1 MTKLKRG
8 KYGRRV
14 RGFSGMA
21 GIATTAEHTT
31 GEHKRLFVERKER
44 QSRRKSD
51 RRQREIQ
58 QRGYA

>member
-1 MTKLKRG
+1 MNEQKRG
-8 KYGRRV
+8 KYARRV

-31 GEHKRLFVERKER
+31 GEHKKLFIERKER

>member
-1 MTKLKRG
+1 MTTQKRG

-31 GEHKRLFVERKER
+31 SEHKKLFMARKER
-44 QSRRKSD
+44 QSRRKAD
-51 RRQREIQ
+51 RDQRQIQ

>member
-31 GEHKRLFVERKER
+31 GEHKKLFIARKER
-44 QSRRKSD
+44 QSRRKAD
-51 RRQREIQ
+51 RQQREIHR
-58 QRGYA
+58 RGYA

>member
-1 MTKLKRG
+1 MTKITRG
-8 KYGRRV
+8 KYESRV

-31 GEHKRLFVERKER
+31 SEHKRLFVARKER

-51 RRQREIQ
+51 RDQRKIQ

>member
-1 MTKLKRG
+1 MTKVTRG
-8 KYGRRV
+8 KYERRV